1 MKTLAIL
8 VSITGLLL
16 TVVPSFFVLYQVI
29 PWTLHA
35 WLMGVGMVFWFASAP
50 VWIKTD

>member
-1 MKTLAIL
+1 MKAIAIL

-35 WLMGVGMVFWFASAP
+35 RLMAVGMVLWFSSAP